1 MLSLYK
7 KATKDFDLRNVTGT
21 LRVWRGDF
29 RCLLDRNLVK
39 RRRVRPVLGR
49 KECPRVNIMK
59 CLDNDQLNR
68 PQAPDSEV
76 YTHDVPATSPVSAY
90 QLLFKRFRRVFAD
103 GVSAL
108 TDEYHM
114 VLDESVRPVQQPPRR
129 VPVAIRER
137 LRETL
142 EEKREIIAR
151 VTTPTPWISSM
162 VVVPKK
168 NGKLRICS
176 DPMDLNRAL
185 HRENYPLPTIEE
197 VASRLH
203 GTKVSRP
210 LMFPMASGMLFR
222 MKSVRSV
229 LSLIRHLEDT
239 VKKGCRSGSD
249 LHLKCF
255 GVK

>member
-1 MLSLYK
+1 
-7 KATKDFDLRNVTGT
+7 
-21 LRVWRGDF
+21 
-29 RCLLDRNLVK
+29 
-39 RRRVRPVLGR
+39 
-49 KECPRVNIMK
+49 
-59 CLDNDQLNR
+59 
-68 PQAPDSEV
+68 
-76 YTHDVPATSPVSAY
+76 
-90 QLLFKRFRRVFAD
+90 
-103 GVSAL
+103 
-108 TDEYHM
+108 M

>member
-59 CLDNDQLNR
+59 FLDNDQLNR

-76 YTHDVPATSPVSAY
+76 YTHDIPATSPVAAD
-90 QLLFKRFRRVFAD
+90 QLLSKRFRRVFAD
-103 GVSAL
+103 GVGVLAG
-108 TDEYHM
+108 EYHM

-197 VASRLH
+197 VPSRLH
-203 GTKVSRP
+203 GTNVSRP

>member
-1 MLSLYK
+1 
-7 KATKDFDLRNVTGT
+7 
-21 LRVWRGDF
+21 
-29 RCLLDRNLVK
+29 
-39 RRRVRPVLGR
+39 
-49 KECPRVNIMK
+49 
-59 CLDNDQLNR
+59 
-68 PQAPDSEV
+68 
-76 YTHDVPATSPVSAY
+76 
-90 QLLFKRFRRVFAD
+90 
-103 GVSAL
+103 
-108 TDEYHM
+108 M

-129 VPVAIRER
+129 VSFAIRER

-142 EEKREIIAR
+142 EYFEKREIIAR

-162 VVVPKK
+162 VVVRKK
-168 NGKLRICS
+168 NGKLRIFLDS
-176 DPMDLNRAL
+176 MDLNRAL
-185 HRENYPLPTIEE
+185 HRENYHLLTIEE
-197 VASRLH
+197 VPSRLH

>member
-1 MLSLYK
+1 M
-7 KATKDFDLRNVTGT
+7 
-21 LRVWRGDF
+21 
-29 RCLLDRNLVK
+29 
-39 RRRVRPVLGR
+39 
-49 KECPRVNIMK
+49 NIITYQ
-59 CLDNDQLNR
+59 DNDQLNR
-68 PQAPDSEV
+68 PQASKGGI
-76 YTHDVPATSPVSAY
+76 YTHGVPATSPVSAY
-90 QLLFKRFRRVFAD
+90 QVFKRFPRVFPD
-103 GVSAL
+103 GVGAPAG
-108 TDEYHM
+108 EYHM
-114 VLDESVRPVQQPPRR
+114 VLDKSARPVQHPPRR

-142 EEKREIIAR
+142 KDLEKREVITR
-151 VTTPTPWISSM
+151 VTTSTPWISSM

-168 NGKLRICS
+168 NGKLRICL

-203 GTKVSRP
+203 GRKVSRP

>member
-1 MLSLYK
+1 M
-7 KATKDFDLRNVTGT
+7 NII
-21 LRVWRGDF
+21 
-29 RCLLDRNLVK
+29 RCLD
-39 RRRVRPVLGR
+39 
-49 KECPRVNIMK
+49 I
-59 CLDNDQLNR
+59 DQLNR
-68 PQAPDSEV
+68 PQASDSEV
-76 YTHDVPATSPVSAY
+76 YTHDVPATSPVSAD
-90 QLLFKRFRRVFAD
+90 QLLFKRIPRVFAD
-103 GVSAL
+103 GVGVL
-108 TDEYHM
+108 PGEYHM
-114 VLDESVRPVQQPPRR
+114 VLDESVRPVQQPPCR

-142 EEKREIIAR
+142 EDLEKREIIAR
-151 VTTPTPWISSM
+151 VTTPISWISSM

-168 NGKLRICS
+168 NGKLRICL

>member
-29 RCLLDRNLVK
+29 RCLLDRNFVK

-90 QLLFKRFRRVFAD
+90 QLLFKKFCRVFAD

-114 VLDESVRPVQQPPRR
+114 VLDESVRLVQQPPRR
-129 VPVAIRER
+129 VPVAMRER

-176 DPMDLNRAL
+176 DPMFLNRAL

>member
-1 MLSLYK
+1 M
-7 KATKDFDLRNVTGT
+7 
-21 LRVWRGDF
+21 RVWRGDF

-39 RRRVRPVLGR
+39 SRRVRPVLGK
-49 KECPRVNIMK
+49 KECPRVNIIK

-76 YTHDVPATSPVSAY
+76 YTHDVPATSPVAAD
-90 QLLFKRFRRVFAD
+90 QLLLKRFRRVFAD
-103 GVSAL
+103 GVGVLAG
-108 TDEYHM
+108 EYHM

-151 VTTPTPWISSM
+151 VTTPTPWIISM

>member
-1 MLSLYK
+1 M
-7 KATKDFDLRNVTGT
+7 
-21 LRVWRGDF
+21 
-29 RCLLDRNLVK
+29 
-39 RRRVRPVLGR
+39 
-49 KECPRVNIMK
+49 NIIK

-76 YTHDVPATSPVSAY
+76 YTHDVPATSPIAAD

-103 GVSAL
+103 GVGVLAG
-108 TDEYHM
+108 EYHM
-114 VLDESVRPVQQPPRR
+114 VLDESVRPVQQTPRR
-129 VPVAIRER
+129 VPFDIRER

-142 EEKREIIAR
+142 EDFEKREIIAR

-162 VVVPKK
+162 VVVTKK
-168 NGKLRICS
+168 NGKLRICLDS
-176 DPMDLNRAL
+176 MDLNRAL
-185 HRENYPLPTIEE
+185 HRENYHLPTIEE
-197 VASRLH
+197 VPSRLH

-210 LMFPMASGMLFR
+210 LMFPMASGMLSR

>member
-1 MLSLYK
+1 M
-7 KATKDFDLRNVTGT
+7 
-21 LRVWRGDF
+21 RVWRGDF

-39 RRRVRPVLGR
+39 NRRVRPVLGR
-49 KECPRVNIMK
+49 KECPRVNIIK

-76 YTHDVPATSPVSAY
+76 YTHDVPATSPVAAD
-90 QLLFKRFRRVFAD
+90 QLLLKRFRRVFAD
-103 GVSAL
+103 GVGILAG
-108 TDEYHM
+108 EYHM

-129 VPVAIRER
+129 VPFAIRER

-142 EEKREIIAR
+142 EDFEKREIIAR

-168 NGKLRICS
+168 NGKLRICL

-239 VKKGCRSGSD
+239 T
-249 LHLKCF
+249 
-255 GVK
+255 

>member
-1 MLSLYK
+1 M
-7 KATKDFDLRNVTGT
+7 
-21 LRVWRGDF
+21 RVWCGDF

-39 RRRVRPVLGR
+39 SGRVRPVLGW
-49 KECPRVNIMK
+49 KECPRVNI
-59 CLDNDQLNR
+59 DNDQLNR
-68 PQAPDSEV
+68 PQAPV
-76 YTHDVPATSPVSAY
+76 YTHDVPATSPVAAD

-103 GVSAL
+103 GVGVLAG
-108 TDEYHM
+108 EYHM
-114 VLDESVRPVQQPPRR
+114 VLDESVRPVQQTPRR
-129 VPVAIRER
+129 VPFDIRER

-142 EEKREIIAR
+142 EDFEKREIIAR

-162 VVVPKK
+162 VVVTKK
-168 NGKLRICS
+168 NGKLRICLDS
-176 DPMDLNRAL
+176 MDLNRAL

-197 VASRLH
+197 VPSRLH
-203 GTKVSRP
+203 GTKISRP